1 MRRATC
7 ALRQRLAPATAPFI
21 AKSALLVATDPGL
34 QWQGYHPPMYSL
46 REPLPSD
53 VIAHASG
60 PFGGYRRFPVFS
72 APWFKG
78 RCAIFIPLTAGMGA
92 VEAALLGLE
101 LRDARLGW
109 ETAAV
114 SIPIWIVIGSAG
126 PLLATFARHRLPPA
140 KLTTTLAILLGIAL
154 SFYGQ
159 HLADIYSRTTV
170 LPRYMAVFPGFN
182 PTLWPHPSTPFVW
195 MVRGFQFLLFSLLGG
210 GVALFAFHR
219 EQRWLQFAQHAR
231 ELAAVNQKRVESDLR
246 LMVLQAQVE
255 PHFLFNTLASVHSLI
270 RQDPERAEA
279 TLEALVDHLRVT
291 LPKLRTEVGNAHSSL
306 AEQLEV
312 CRSYLTVMKVRMGAR
327 FSFLIDVDPVLQRHP
342 YPPLLLISLVE
353 NAIKHG
359 IERTT
364 GAGQITVNA
373 AIETR
378 TEAPQLVVNVVDTGA
393 GLRATAAMGTGLANI
408 RDQLATRF
416 GPQGSLSL
424 QDRTAGGVI
433 ATIRI
438 PYEAAA

>member
-1 MRRATC
+1 
-7 ALRQRLAPATAPFI
+7 
-21 AKSALLVATDPGL
+21 
-34 QWQGYHPPMYSL
+34 MYSL
-46 REPLPSD
+46 RDPLPSEI
-53 VIAHASG
+53 VAHASG
-60 PFGGYRRFPVFS
+60 PFAGYRRYPVFS
-72 APWFKG
+72 APWLKS
-78 RCAIFIPLTAGMGA
+78 RCALFIPLTACMGA
-92 VEAALLGLE
+92 MEATLIGLE
-101 LRDARLGW
+101 LQDTRLGW

-126 PLLATFARHRLPPA
+126 PTLATIARHRLPPA
-140 KLTTTLAILLGIAL
+140 KITVALAILLGIIL
-154 SFYGQ
+154 SYCGQ
-159 HLADIYSRTTV
+159 LLAELYSRTTV
-170 LPRYMAVFPGFN
+170 MPRFMAFVPG
-182 PTLWPHPSTPFVW
+182 LKSSSWPQPSVLFMLTT
-195 MVRGFQFLLFSLLGG
+195 RSFQFVIFNLLGG
-210 GVALFAFHR
+210 GVALLAFYR
-219 EQRWLQFAQHAR
+219 EQRWWQFAQHAR
-231 ELAAVNQKRVESDLR
+231 ELAAANQKRVEADLR

-270 RQDPERAEA
+270 RQDPNRAEA

-291 LPKLRTEVGNAHSSL
+291 LPKLRTEVGAHSSL

-312 CRSYLTVMKVRMGAR
+312 CRSYLTVMKVRMGSR
-327 FSFLIDVDPVLQRHP
+327 FSFVIDVDPVLQKHP

-364 GAGQITVNA
+364 GDGQITVNA
-373 AIETR
+373 SIETR
-378 TEAPQLVVNVVDTGA
+378 TDAPQLAVNVVDTGA
-393 GLRATAAMGTGLANI
+393 GLRTTAAMGTGLANI
-408 RDQLATRF
+408 RDQLSTRF

>member
-1 MRRATC
+1 
-7 ALRQRLAPATAPFI
+7 
-21 AKSALLVATDPGL
+21 
-34 QWQGYHPPMYSL
+34 MYSL

-53 VIAHASG
+53 IVAHASG
-60 PFGGYRRFPVFS
+60 PFAGYRRFPVFS
-72 APWFKG
+72 APWLKG
-78 RCAIFIPLTAGMGA
+78 RCALFIPLTACMGA
-92 VEAALLGLE
+92 MEATLIGLE
-101 LRDARLGW
+101 LQDTRLGW

-126 PLLATFARHRLPPA
+126 PTLATFARHRLPPA
-140 KLTTTLAILLGIAL
+140 KFTVILAILLGIAL
-154 SFYGQ
+154 SYCGQ
-159 HLADIYSRTTV
+159 YLAELYSRTTV
-170 LPRYMAVFPGFN
+170 MPRYMAFFPGMKSSA
-182 PTLWPHPSTPFVW
+182 WPQPSVLFMLTT
-195 MVRGFQFLLFSLLGG
+195 RAFQFVVFSLLGG
-210 GVALFAFHR
+210 GVALLAFYR
-219 EQRWLQFAQHAR
+219 ERNWWQFAQHAR
-231 ELAAVNQKRVESDLR
+231 ELAAVNSKRVEADLR

-270 RQDPERAEA
+270 RQDPQRAEA

-291 LPKLRTEVGNAHSSL
+291 LPKLRTEVGAHSSL

-327 FSFLIDVDPVLQRHP
+327 FSFVIDVDPLLQKHP

-364 GAGQITVNA
+364 GDGQITVNA
-373 AIETR
+373 SVETR
-378 TEAPQLVVNVVDTGA
+378 TDAPQLAVNVVDTGA

-408 RDQLATRF
+408 RDQLSTRF

>member
-1 MRRATC
+1 
-7 ALRQRLAPATAPFI
+7 
-21 AKSALLVATDPGL
+21 
-34 QWQGYHPPMYSL
+34 MYSL

-60 PFGGYRRFPVFS
+60 PFAGYRRFPVFS
-72 APWFKG
+72 VPWLLG
-78 RCAIFIPLTAGMGA
+78 RCALFIPLTACLGA
-92 VEAALLGLE
+92 VQAAVIGLE
-101 LRDARLGW
+101 LQDTQLGW

-114 SIPIWIVIGSAG
+114 CIPIWIVIGSGG

-140 KLTTTLAILLGIAL
+140 RLTVTVAVLLGIAL
-154 SFYGQ
+154 SFWGQ
-159 HLADIYSRTTV
+159 HLAELYSLTTV
-170 LPRYMAVFPGFN
+170 LPRYMAVFPGYD
-182 PTLWPHPSTPFVW
+182 PSRGPHPSILFIVTI
-195 MVRGFQFLLFSLLGG
+195 RGFQFLIFSLLGG
-210 GVALFAFHR
+210 GVALLAFHR
-219 EQRWLQFAQHAR
+219 ERRWWQFAQHAR
-231 ELAAVNQKRVESDLR
+231 ELAEVNSKRVEADLR

-270 RQDPERAEA
+270 RQDPDRAEA

-291 LPKLRTEVGNAHSSL
+291 LPKLRTEVGAHSSL

-312 CRSYLTVMKVRMGAR
+312 CRSYLTVMKVRMGSR
-327 FSFLIDVDPVLQRHP
+327 FSFVIDVDPALQRHP

-364 GAGQITVNA
+364 GDGQIMVSA
-373 AIETR
+373 AVETR
-378 TEAPQLVVNVVDTGA
+378 MDAPQLAVNVVDTGA
-393 GLRATAAMGTGLANI
+393 GLRTTAAMGTGLANV
-408 RDQLATRF
+408 RDQLSTRF

-438 PYEAAA
+438 PYETAA

>member
-1 MRRATC
+1 MNSKRA
-7 ALRQRLAPATAPFI
+7 
-21 AKSALLVATDPGL
+21 
-34 QWQGYHPPMYSL
+34 
-46 REPLPSD
+46 
-53 VIAHASG
+53 
-60 PFGGYRRFPVFS
+60 
-72 APWFKG
+72 
-78 RCAIFIPLTAGMGA
+78 
-92 VEAALLGLE
+92 EA
-101 LRDARLGW
+101 
-109 ETAAV
+109 
-114 SIPIWIVIGSAG
+114 
-126 PLLATFARHRLPPA
+126 
-140 KLTTTLAILLGIAL
+140 
-154 SFYGQ
+154 
-159 HLADIYSRTTV
+159 
-170 LPRYMAVFPGFN
+170 
-182 PTLWPHPSTPFVW
+182 
-195 MVRGFQFLLFSLLGG
+195 
-210 GVALFAFHR
+210 
-219 EQRWLQFAQHAR
+219 
-231 ELAAVNQKRVESDLR
+231 DLR

-291 LPKLRTEVGNAHSSL
+291 LPKLRTDVGAHSSL

-327 FSFLIDVDPVLQRHP
+327 FSFVIDVDPALQRHP

-373 AIETR
+373 AVETR
-378 TEAPQLVVNVVDTGA
+378 MDAPQLAVNVVDTGA

-408 RDQLATRF
+408 RDQLSARF